1 MTTSNSKKSKSKK
14 KSKTS
19 PEKAS
24 QQKNANKTVA
34 TKESA
39 IDFLESISERHQDDC
54 RVLTELMS
62 SITKA
67 PPVMWGASIVGFGQ
81 YHYVYDSGREGDF
94 MLTGFSPRASAISVY
109 IMSGFEHYPELME
122 KLGKYKLGKSCL
134 YIKKLEDIHLPTLKK
149 LVRESVKKTKANIR

>member
-1 MTTSNSKKSKSKK
+1 MAKSNSKKKSTSQKTTTAHKPKK
-14 KSKTS
+14 KQS
-19 PEKAS
+19 
-24 QQKNANKTVA
+24 NKTVA

-39 IDFLESISERHQDDC
+39 SSFLKSVPDKYKEDC
-54 RVLTELMS
+54 ETLTEMMS

-67 PPVMWGASIVGFGQ
+67 PPVMWGASIVGFGE

-109 IMSGFEHYPELME
+109 IMSGFEHYPELLE

-134 YIKKLEDIHLPTLKK
+134 YIKKLEDIHMPTLKK
-149 LVRESVKKTKANIR
+149 LIRESVKRTQALNS